1 MPIDH
6 VREFNSYKTRYAG
19 HSWIHRT
26 LLLSEEGFLFI
37 IVIKL
42 KSLIESDEYRGE
54 HSAPDKSSGT
64 SMDLADQIWPADIYS
79 NDAARLY
86 GDKSA
91 DYNDHESISV
101 IQSVRNKPNSLVKVY
116 RAVPDINHEMS
127 KKIKEYHYIVD
138 YIRRFRFPP
147 LNNDVVRKAQE
158 EIGWDNN
165 KLILY
170 FEKKVEELQPQLKPN
185 LSINNG
191 DWVTVNKRYAI
202 DHGRNALL
210 GKYKIISKTV
220 KAKHLYTDAN
230 SIHEWGYDVT

>member
-1 MPIDH
+1 MSIDY
-6 VREFNSYKTRYAG
+6 VGEPNSYKTRYAYN
-19 HSWIHRT
+19 SRVYRT

-37 IVIKL
+37 SMIKL

-54 HSAPDKSSGT
+54 HSASDKSSGT
-64 SMDLADQIWPADIYS
+64 SMDLADQIWPTDIYS

-86 GDKSA
+86 GDHSS
-91 DYNDHESISV
+91 DYNDNESISV
-101 IQSVRNKPNSLVKVY
+101 IQSVRNKPNSLVTVY

-127 KKIKEYHYIVD
+127 KKIKEYFYILN
-138 YIRRFRFPP
+138 YIRRFGFPP
-147 LNNDVVRKAQE
+147 LNNDVVHKARE

-165 KLILY
+165 KLILH
-170 FEKKVEELQPQLKPN
+170 FEKKVEELQPSLKPN
-185 LSINNG
+185 ISINNG

-202 DHGRNALL
+202 EHGRNVLL

>member
-1 MPIDH
+1 M
-6 VREFNSYKTRYAG
+6 
-19 HSWIHRT
+19 
-26 LLLSEEGFLFI
+26 
-37 IVIKL
+37 IKL
-42 KSLIESDEYRGE
+42 KFLIESDEYRGE
-54 HSAPDKSSGT
+54 HSAADKSSGT
-64 SMDLADQIWPADIYS
+64 SMELADQIWPEDIYS

-86 GDKSA
+86 GDHSS
-91 DYNDHESISV
+91 DYNDSESISV
-101 IQSVRNKPNSLVKVY
+101 IQSVRNKPNSLVTVY

-127 KKIKEYHYIVD
+127 KKIKEYHYILY
-138 YIRRFRFPP
+138 YIRRFGFTP

-170 FEKKVEELQPQLKPN
+170 FEKKVEELQPSLKPN
-185 LSINNG
+185 ISINNG

-202 DHGRNALL
+202 AHGRNVLL